1 MDFFLLY
8 AVNHQWTL
16 PELFSSQT
24 QCRFSSHFLM
34 YKSDCSR
41 QSDHCSILNW
51 NAISHWKLFSPQND
65 PDWQNSSSHFLHRWW
80 RLLLFCSP
88 HWSKLPDHWLLSIG
102 NNTLDS
108 LRFINLELHVL
119 RFLSAFKN
127 GSSKIIIAPQIKKN
141 LNHPL
146 VI

>member
-1 MDFFLLY
+1 
-8 AVNHQWTL
+8 
-16 PELFSSQT
+16 
-24 QCRFSSHFLM
+24 
-34 YKSDCSR
+34 
-41 QSDHCSILNW
+41 
-51 NAISHWKLFSPQND
+51 
-65 PDWQNSSSHFLHRWW
+65 
-80 RLLLFCSP
+80 LLLFCSP